1 MLQFV
6 NLSTLTGRLLQFTFV
21 EDHFMIPDDP
31 LGKDGPHLDI
41 FLRKDSWC
49 VMKYWG
55 HVGSVLVTVL
65 CTAPS
70 YTLFLFLSG
79 ELRARLRLS
88 DPRTSV
94 LPHSSS
100 QFTCK
105 LFTLPRGPPPPWRPT
120 PLRTGPT
127 LGPQNGTHLAVL
139 PHPLPHLHPSGRRGR
154 HQSWRENCT
163 TSSPTRSSGSTAS
176 SATTRTWE
184 TWTPFLGC
192 CSDKELSQLWGS
204 ADIRAVHIYKNNLFY
219 HLFQLG
225 GLFFFFFF

>member
-1 MLQFV
+1 M
-6 NLSTLTGRLLQFTFV
+6 NLSTLTADCFSLLLWRTT
-21 EDHFMIPDDP
+21 
-31 LGKDGPHLDI
+31 
-41 FLRKDSWC
+41 SWSP
-49 VMKYWG
+49 MTLWERTALTLTSS
-55 HVGSVLVTVL
+55 SVKTAGVCWNTEALSGWLL
-65 CTAPS
+65 CAAPS

-79 ELRARLRLS
+79 ELRARRRLS
-88 DPRTSV
+88 DPRTSG
-94 LPHSSS
+94 LPHSS

-139 PHPLPHLHPSGRRGR
+139 PHPLPHLRPSGRRGR
-154 HQSWRENCT
+154 RRSWRENCT

-192 CSDKELSQLWGS
+192 CSDKELSVKTTSRYTRS
-204 ADIRAVHIYKNNLFY
+204 AYTRKDIYRNNLFY

-225 GLFFFFFF
+225 GLFL